1 MELILPVIN
10 LLTEVGK
17 LVNFHNS
24 NAVLDRI
31 AELKTLYEEEMAKG
45 TLRDDALVFSIRLEL
60 CNICNIYC
68 ATVKGQTTKG

>member
-1 MELILPVIN
+1 MELIFPVIG

-31 AELKTLYEEEMAKG
+31 AELRALYEQELAKG
-45 TLRDDALVFSIRLEL
+45 VDRDDALVFSIRLEL

-68 ATVKGQTTKG
+68 ATIKGQTAKG

>member
-24 NAVLDRI
+24 HAVLDRI
-31 AELKTLYEEEMAKG
+31 AELKTLYEQEISKG

-60 CNICNIYC
+60 CNICNLYC
-68 ATVKGQTTKG
+68 ATVKGQTPKG